1 MITKYIVKDDNIFLY
16 ENEDLVCTLPNNS
29 DNLKLAKLYNDQV
42 FIDKDIMKSSK
53 ESDYYNDYCKK
64 GAKYS
69 LICIII
75 LVISNLLQLPLVN
88 LLAFYLTGLNVIAFM
103 ISKGRLRRS
112 DDRLSYLKKIKND
125 IENKIVEIENSKS
138 EERVD
143 NLQLTFSDEQIVEDH
158 KNWVTNYGDT
168 YDYSSDIDTI
178 RNNKVLIKK

>member
-1 MITKYIVKDDNIFLY
+1 
-16 ENEDLVCTLPNNS
+16 
-29 DNLKLAKLYNDQV
+29 
-42 FIDKDIMKSSK
+42 
-53 ESDYYNDYCKK
+53 
-64 GAKYS
+64 
-69 LICIII
+69 
-75 LVISNLLQLPLVN
+75 
-88 LLAFYLTGLNVIAFM
+88 M

>member
-42 FIDKDIMKSSK
+42 FIDNDIMKSSK

-75 LVISNLLQLPLVN
+75 LFISNLLQLPLVN

-158 KNWVTNYGDT
+158 KNWVTNYGDS

-178 RNNKVLIKK
+178 RNNKILIKK